1 MHSSLKDLSWETN
14 YFKNVGK
21 TEARSLVHI
30 TFFFQFIHYRQAQK
44 LQLKYWGIH

>member
-21 TEARSLVHI
+21 TEARSLSI
-30 TFFFQFIHYRQAQK
+30 LLFFLKIHYRQAQK